1 MGSWFHPSWPTTSY
15 SWTFPY
21 GLPFACMFLTVFI
34 LHNLPIPSDTV
45 HLQQGLVWLG
55 WPRTLGDSLG
65 FVVGF

>member
-1 MGSWFHPSWPTTSY
+1 
-15 SWTFPY
+15 
-21 GLPFACMFLTVFI
+21 MFLTVFI